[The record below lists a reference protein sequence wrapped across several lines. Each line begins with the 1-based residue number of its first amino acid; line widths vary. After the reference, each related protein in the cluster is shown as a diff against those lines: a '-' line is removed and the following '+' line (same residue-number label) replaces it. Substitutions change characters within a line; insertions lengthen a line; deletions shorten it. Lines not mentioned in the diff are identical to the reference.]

1 MDEKKR
7 RIRQVFVVVGV
18 IGLLF
23 AVGCGSSM
31 KMTAQ
36 TSGEKIFQADKAF
49 SDAKDGNASKNA
61 PDDLAV
67 AQGKLAAAKDAF
79 AKQNY
84 DEAARLAEQ
93 TVVDADYAQAR
104 ATTRKNMD
112 IAEGIKKE
120 TNALRQEIERMT
132 K

>member
-1 MDEKKR
+1 M
-7 RIRQVFVVVGV
+7 IRQVFVVVGV

-23 AVGCGSSM
+23 MVGCGSPM

-49 SDAKDGNASKNA
+49 LDAKDGNASKNA

-67 AQGKLAAAKDAF
+67 AQGKLAAAKEAF
-79 AKQNY
+79 AKENY
-84 DEAARLAEQ
+84 DEASRLAEQ
-93 TVVDADYAQAR
+93 TVVDAEYARAR
-104 ATTRKNMD
+104 ATTRKNQE

-120 TNALRQEIERMT
+120 TDALRQEIERMP